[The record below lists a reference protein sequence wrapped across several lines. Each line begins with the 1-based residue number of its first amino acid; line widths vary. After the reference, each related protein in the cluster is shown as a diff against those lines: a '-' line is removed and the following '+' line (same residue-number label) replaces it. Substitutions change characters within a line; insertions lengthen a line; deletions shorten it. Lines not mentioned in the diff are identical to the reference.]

1 MKSVN
6 SRVVRSWVGLAIVFG
21 LALYN
26 LLAGI
31 KTQGLHTPGDLE
43 SDGTSIYL
51 HRFDNLR
58 DPLQDC
64 RIAGYIDDGQHSAGW
79 FLAQYA
85 LAPTI
90 LAQGARYPLVVANF
104 HADSSKEKT
113 WVEDSLTLLR
123 DCGNG
128 VRLYRGVAE

>member
-1 MKSVN
+1 
-6 SRVVRSWVGLAIVFG
+6 VGLAIVFG

-31 KTQGLHTPGDLE
+31 KSQGLQIPGDLE
-43 SDGTSIYL
+43 SDATSIYL
-51 HRFDNLR
+51 HRFDSLR
-58 DPLQDC
+58 DPLKDC

-90 LAQGARYPLVVANF
+90 LAQGAQHSLVVANF
-104 HADSSKEKT
+104 HVDSSKERT
-113 WVEDSLTLLR
+113 WAEDSLTLLR

-128 VRLYRGVAE
+128 VRLYRGMTE